1 MDHHNVPGFL
11 LLALVLLAAAV
22 VSVPIARRLGLSAI
36 IAYLTA
42 GIVIGPFGLAVFR
55 TSESVLP
62 VAELGVVMLLFVI
75 GLELQFDRLIAMR
88 RQIFGLG
95 AAQLMLTAGAI
106 GGLAYHLG
114 LLGWRGAVICGLA
127 LAMSSTAIALQ
138 ILEERGHLQQPYGQ
152 RAFAILLFQDITIVP
167 LLALVPLL
175 APGGNSH
182 VGSLADALL
191 SVARIGGAIAIVVIA
206 GRYLL
211 NPLFRLLAATGARE
225 VMTAAALLIVI
236 GAAVL
241 MQAAGMSMA
250 LGAFLAGL
258 LLAESNYRHELE
270 ADIEPFRGLL
280 LALFF
285 MGVGMSVDMN
295 VVRENWQLIVAAALA
310 LTVLKAAIVW
320 IVYGATC
327 VKRADGLRA
336 GSVLTG
342 AGEFAYVL
350 LPLGASLAVLS
361 AREASLLAAIAAVTM
376 LLGPPVAALT
386 EVLLHRLAKPD
397 EQEPDDFSDARG
409 SVLIIGFGRFGQI
422 AAQCLLAQ
430 GIDVTTIDNDPE
442 MIQNAGRFGFK
453 VYYGDGT
460 RLDVLRAAG
469 AGRARL
475 IAICTNDR
483 ATTTRIF
490 DLTRAEFPAAKL
502 YVRSYDRGH
511 TLELLDK
518 GVTYEL
524 RETFE
529 FGARL
534 RPRCA
539 HRARPRSGRR
549 PRDRG
554 RHPQPRPRTPRAPAG
569 RGHHGGAG
577 VHRAQAAAGAVERAR
592 TRREAA
598 QSGGAGFIG
607 RGDADSIKQAS
618 PRGEWSRAAAP
629 SIVRVQH
636 DNAAAPTDNRV
647 GGNAHAQR
655 DQRRIGRSRGSSH
668 TISSPRC

>member
-1 MDHHNVPGFL
+1 MDHHSTPGFL

-36 IAYLTA
+36 IAYLAA
-42 GIVIGPFGLAVFR
+42 GIVIGPFGLGVFR

-62 VAELGVVMLLFVI
+62 VAELGIVMLLFVI
-75 GLELQFDRLIAMR
+75 GLELQFSRLIAMR
-88 RQIFGLG
+88 RAIFGLG
-95 AAQLMLTAGAI
+95 AAQLLVTAAAI
-106 GGLAYHLG
+106 GGLAYYLG
-114 LLGWRGAVICGLA
+114 LLGWRGAVIAGIA

-138 ILEERGHLQQPYGQ
+138 ILEERGHLQQTYGQ

-175 APGGNSH
+175 APGAESH
-182 VGSLADALL
+182 VGSFSDGLM
-191 SVARIGGAIAIVVIA
+191 SVMRIGGAIVIVVIA

-225 VMTAAALLIVI
+225 VMTAAALLIVL

-285 MGVGMSVDMN
+285 MGVGMTVDMTI
-295 VVRENWQLIVAAALA
+295 VRENWLLIAAAALV

-327 VKRADGLRA
+327 THRADGLRA

-350 LPLGASLAVLS
+350 FPLGASLAVLS
-361 AREASLLAAIAAVTM
+361 AREANLLAAIAAVTM
-376 LLGPPVAALT
+376 LIGPAVAALT
-386 EVLLHRLAKPD
+386 EVVLHRLARPD
-397 EQEPDDFSDARG
+397 EQEPADFSDARG
-409 SVLIIGFGRFGQI
+409 SVLIVGFGRFGQI

-430 GIDVTTIDNDPE
+430 GIDVTTIDNDPD

-483 ATTTRIF
+483 NTTTRIF
-490 DLTRAEFPAAKL
+490 DLARAEFPAAKL

-511 TLELLDK
+511 ALELLDR
-518 GVTYEL
+518 GVTYEQ

-529 FGARL
+529 SALAFGRDALVGLGLDPDAARVVADYVRERDLARL
-534 RPRCA
+534 DVQ
-539 HRARPRSGRR
+539 RAEGITAGREFIVR
-549 PRDRG
+549 K
-554 RHPQPRPRTPRAPAG
+554 PRPEPVSEPE
-569 RGHHGGAG
+569 H
-577 VHRAQAAAGAVERAR
+577 AAKPLNPEAEVLID
-592 TRREAA
+592 REARM
-598 QSGGAGFIG
+598 Q
-607 RGDADSIKQAS
+607 
-618 PRGEWSRAAAP
+618 
-629 SIVRVQH
+629 
-636 DNAAAPTDNRV
+636 
-647 GGNAHAQR
+647 
-655 DQRRIGRSRGSSH
+655 
-668 TISSPRC
+668 